1 MDKLGV
7 ALSFLYSYMQFFWKV
22 NLVVINPVAWEFEFF
37 LILCGFNEE
46 SRIESIHIAITHSYE

>member
-1 MDKLGV
+1 
-7 ALSFLYSYMQFFWKV
+7 V